1 MLWTGISVTWV
12 LGAFDSSLGSAEGL
26 CRNNCCPEEGR
37 EAPWWCLAWSF
48 GAEDGRSR
56 SRSMEK
62 FHKRG
67 VMPALKGEQLLLPVS
82 WVLQQDPL
90 LQWTAGRWCLC
101 PWDTTSSSSSQECA
115 QRRCPGFLEVGAG
128 SPAEEPHSTSRSCW
142 AWKLLACLLASPSL
156 LEHCFQ
162 GMRGL

>member
-1 MLWTGISVTWV
+1 
-12 LGAFDSSLGSAEGL
+12 
-26 CRNNCCPEEGR
+26 
-37 EAPWWCLAWSF
+37 
-48 GAEDGRSR
+48 
-56 SRSMEK
+56 MEK
-62 FHKRG
+62 FHKHG

-90 LQWTAGRWCLC
+90 LQWTSGRWCLC
-101 PWDTTSSSSSQECA
+101 PWDTISSSSLQERA

-128 SPAEEPHSTSRSCW
+128 SPAEEPHSTSRSCR
-142 AWKLLACLLASPSL
+142 AWKLLAGLLASPSL